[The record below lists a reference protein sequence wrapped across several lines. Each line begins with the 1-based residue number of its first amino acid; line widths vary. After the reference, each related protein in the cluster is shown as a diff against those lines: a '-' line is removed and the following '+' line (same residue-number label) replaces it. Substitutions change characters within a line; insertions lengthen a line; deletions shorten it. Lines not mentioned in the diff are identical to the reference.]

1 MSHSLI
7 RSSKIMGSA
16 VALVILQ
23 ACGSGGQYADLDNYM
38 AQSKQEAATRGSID
52 PIPAFRPYQAF
63 TYSATAMRAPFDVPI
78 DVKELLSM
86 SGPSSDVKPDDNRTK
101 EYLERYNLE
110 GLQMV
115 GSLEQRGQLWVLMD
129 DQNGLVHRVTVG
141 NFMGRNHGRIVE
153 VSESQVSVVE
163 IVSSGESSWIERP
176 RTIKLREPAEG
187 DG

>member
-1 MSHSLI
+1 MSHSFS
-7 RSSKIMGSA
+7 RSIQTLAGL
-16 VALVILQ
+16 LVLSLLQ

-38 AQSKQEAATRGSID
+38 AQAKQEAATRGSID

-63 TYSATAMRAPFDVPI
+63 SYSATAMRAPFDIPI

-86 SGPSSDVKPDDNRTK
+86 NGPSSDVKPDENRTK
-101 EYLERYNLE
+101 EYLERFNLE

-141 NFMGRNHGRIVE
+141 NYMGRNHGRIVE
-153 VSESQVSVVE
+153 VSESQVSVIE
-163 IVSSGESSWIERP
+163 IVSSGESTWIERP
-176 RTIKLREPAEG
+176 RTIKLREPEVD